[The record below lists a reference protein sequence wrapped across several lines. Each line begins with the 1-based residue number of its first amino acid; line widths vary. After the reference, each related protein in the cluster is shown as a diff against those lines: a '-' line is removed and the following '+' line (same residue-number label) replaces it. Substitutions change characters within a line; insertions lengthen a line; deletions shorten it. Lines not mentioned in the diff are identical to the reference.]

1 MKMDKSKIFIA
12 SSGRTLVLAEMLR
25 DELSTGFCEAT
36 LWSEEGRLQPGS
48 TIIEMLEGVAKQYD
62 FAVIILA
69 KDDVLTS
76 GAGEVLKARDNCV
89 FEAGLFMSAIGR
101 KRCFLVNSVGQT
113 DLPSDLGGIISIRF
127 EEPSNLQDRKSCA
140 DAIRKVAAQLKNV
153 IQSDGPSPQHATLP
167 VLSVD
172 EVFRRERCISEGGE
186 LAGGN
191 VVVCET
197 QPWAEINWAA
207 SIRRNMDNGTSY
219 QYFFYFSDDTLD
231 KICQSLQMISWAGLT
246 SETGAADFAS
256 RLHTI
261 RNQSDRVV
269 SDMLDICRNGSL
281 RVSLVT
287 ELQPFY
293 FRVHNASNPTRAR
306 YYGRYREE
314 GFVLWAEGL
323 SATTL
328 WSSLPTWLE
337 ADAGDRIF
345 LPLKYPAFD
354 NNEKQ
359 SLKNGLTRGF
369 SKYFPGIDD
378 KIKTIFLGS
387 NY

>member
-1 MKMDKSKIFIA
+1 MAKSKIFIA

-25 DELSTGFCEAT
+25 DELTTEFCQAT

-48 TIIEMLEGVAKQYD
+48 TIIEMLEGAAKQYD

-101 KRCFLVNSVGQT
+101 KRCFLVNGVGQT
-113 DLPSDLGGIISIRF
+113 DLPSDLGGVISIRF

-140 DAIRKVAAQLKNV
+140 DAILKVAAQLKNI
-153 IQSDGPSPQHATLP
+153 IQSDGPSPHHATLP

-172 EVFRRERCISEGGE
+172 EVFRRERPISEGGE

-197 QPWAEINWAA
+197 QPWAEISWAV
-207 SIRRNMDNGTSY
+207 SIRRNMDNGTRY
-219 QYFFYFSDDTLD
+219 QYFFYFSDDTVE
-231 KICQSLQMISWAGLT
+231 KICQSLQIISWAGLT
-246 SETGAADFAS
+246 SATGAADFKS
-256 RLHTI
+256 RLDTI
-261 RNQSDRVV
+261 RSQSDRVV
-269 SDMLDICRNGSL
+269 SDMSDICRNGSL
-281 RVSLVT
+281 RISLVT
-287 ELQPFY
+287 EEQPFY
-293 FRVHNASNPTRAR
+293 FRVHNASNPTLAR
-306 YYGRYREE
+306 YYARYREE
-314 GFVLWAEGL
+314 GFVLWADGL
-323 SATTL
+323 GATIL
-328 WSSLPTWLE
+328 WRSLPTWLE
-337 ADAGDRIF
+337 EDMEDRLFI
-345 LPLKYPAFD
+345 PLKYPAFD
-354 NNEKQ
+354 DDKKER
-359 SLKNGLTRGF
+359 LKNCLTRAL
-369 SKYFPGIDD
+369 SRYFPGIED